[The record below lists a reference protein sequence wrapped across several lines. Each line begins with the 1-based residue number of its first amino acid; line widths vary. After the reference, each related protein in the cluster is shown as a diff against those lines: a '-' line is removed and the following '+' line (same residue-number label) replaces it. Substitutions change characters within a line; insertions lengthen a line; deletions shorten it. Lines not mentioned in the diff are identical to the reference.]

1 MKPDTGILI
10 KEVATIVILSVL
22 LAFVYNTA
30 SRKGISLIR
39 KEVRKVAVTDSVLFP
54 VTGGLITSSI
64 PAGDTATRNIPV
76 IAPLH
81 EKALRN
87 PDSMAQLY
95 PGTEEHVMRVINL
108 TQFKRLLDENRAIV
122 IDARDKES
130 FAAGHIRTAWNVP
143 GLEVDQYFEKF
154 VTLPRD
160 TLIMIYCSNPECH
173 LSRIVGD
180 FLNVMGFSNLYHY
193 DGGWDE
199 WSERKMPVNDPGVR

>member
-1 MKPDTGILI
+1 MKTGARILA
-10 KEVATIVILSVL
+10 KEVAAIVLISAL
-22 LAFVYNTA
+22 LALVYNAT
-30 SRKGISLIR
+30 SRKGLPLIR
-39 KEVRKVAVTDSVLFP
+39 KEVKKVAVTDSALFP
-54 VTGGLITSSI
+54 TVTGIQSASL
-64 PAGDTATRNIPV
+64 PAGDSSTLNIPV

-95 PGTEEHVMRVINL
+95 GNREEHVMRVINL
-108 TQFKRLLDENRAIV
+108 MQFKRLLGENRAIV

-130 FAAGHIRTAWNVP
+130 FAGGHILSAWNIP
-143 GLEVDQYFEKF
+143 GLEVDQYFERF

-160 TLIMIYCSNPECH
+160 TLILIYCNNPECH

-180 FLNVMGFSNLYHY
+180 FLQVMGFSNMYHY

-199 WSERKMPVNDPGVR
+199 WSKAKK